1 MPAEP
6 GVYEHSADQP
16 DRLHSSDSA
25 KSAAGKGDVSRES
38 LPPLQRDTAF
48 LGLLVTQFLG
58 AFNDSVFKQLVLL
71 LLVSIPVL
79 DAGGQPTFDTV
90 GKPITRDL
98 QPAALFFFALS
109 FVMFSGY
116 AGYLSDR
123 FSKRTVIVLCKVA
136 EIVIMAL
143 GIGAFLVYGRLGIG
157 TTTIGVLVGVLFLMG
172 AQSAFF
178 GPGKYGI
185 LPELLRERDLPAAN
199 GLMIMTMF
207 LAIIFGTALAGLLLE
222 WFGDSLWKAGLV
234 CVGIAVVGTLT
245 SLPIRRL
252 LAASP
257 DARFKLEVIGVPR
270 EMRKLLT
277 RDRQLLYALGVSTLF
292 WLTAAL
298 VQPTVN
304 ALGGEN
310 QFNVGELR
318 TSLLAAITAVGI
330 AIGSVVAGFVSRGR
344 ANPIVLRVGA
354 IGLVAFLLLMAVPGG
369 NSGQFLGYG
378 GSMAV
383 LLVLGGFAGVF
394 SVPLQVFL
402 QSRPPKRDKGRT
414 IATQNIFNWIGILAS
429 AGIYFAGDRLTRL
442 IGWPPSSL
450 FALAAL
456 CMLPVAI
463 LYRPSGRDLAPL
475 ADDR

>member
-6 GVYEHSADQP
+6 GVHEQSAGQP
-16 DRLHSSDSA
+16 EWVPHSSASNPDA
-25 KSAAGKGDVSRES
+25 RKDADPREL
-38 LPPLQRDTAF
+38 LPPLLRDGAF

-58 AFNDSVFKQLVLL
+58 AFNDSVFKQVVLL
-71 LLVSIPVL
+71 LLASVPVL
-79 DAGGQPTFDTV
+79 SATGQPTIDAAGNPV
-90 GKPITRDL
+90 TRDL

-123 FSKRTVIVLCKVA
+123 FSKRTIIVLSKVA

-143 GIGAFLVYGRLGIG
+143 GIGAFLAFGRSGIG
-157 TTTIGVLVGVLFLMG
+157 TSTITVLVGVLFLMG

-207 LAIIFGTALAGLLLE
+207 LAIIFGTALAGLLLV
-222 WFGDSLWKAGLV
+222 WFGDSLWKAGVV
-234 CVGIAVVGTLT
+234 CVGIAVLGTLT

-252 LAASP
+252 PAASP
-257 DARFKLEVIGVPR
+257 GMPFKLEVIGIPR
-270 EMRKLLT
+270 EMRKLLS
-277 RDRQLLYALGVSTLF
+277 RDRQLLIALGVSTLF

-298 VQPTVN
+298 VQPAVN
-304 ALGGEN
+304 SLGKN
-310 QFNVGELR
+310 QFKLSDPQTAVM
-318 TSLLAAITAVGI
+318 AAFIAVGI
-330 AIGSVVAGFVSRGR
+330 AAGSLLAGFASRGK
-344 ANPIVLRVGA
+344 ANPIALRVGA
-354 IGLVAFLLLMAVPGG
+354 IGLVAFLVLMAVPGG
-369 NSGQFLGYG
+369 ERGQLLDHG
-378 GSMAV
+378 GSIVV

-402 QSRPPKRDKGRT
+402 QSRPPARDKGRT
-414 IATQNIFNWIGILAS
+414 IATQNLFNWIGILAS
-429 AGIYFAGDRLTRL
+429 AGIYFAGDRLARL

-463 LYRPSGRDLAPL
+463 LYRPTSRDLAPL